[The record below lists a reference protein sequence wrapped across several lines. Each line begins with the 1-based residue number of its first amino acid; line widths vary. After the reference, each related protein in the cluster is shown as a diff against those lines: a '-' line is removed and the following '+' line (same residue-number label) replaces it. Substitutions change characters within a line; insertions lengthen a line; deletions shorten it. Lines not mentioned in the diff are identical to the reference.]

1 MINSDIILGDF
12 VGCSGTW
19 TWKESCG
26 TLVYLMGKGGSSNQ
40 RHLGVFITGYQAP
53 VTMDR
58 VREDILS
65 GSKHGGFHK
74 WGYPHSW
81 MVSNGKSNE
90 IGWFRGTP
98 ILGNPHMLMPVPLAA
113 GSASNAFIE
122 KIGIWNTICIIRT
135 PMKPHVIFC
144 FTKSCEFEYGIIIF
158 KPPKKKPPKL
168 MELKALQSY
177 YFHPIITLCI
187 YIYIYT
193 CIYTCTCGFVEKYAT
208 PQFDADLP
216 DEKGPN
222 DLDGKASTFRHSHVM
237 FRGSPCRKLPPKIHR
252 V

>member
-98 ILGNPHMLMPVPLAA
+98 ILGNPPHVDACPFGSRFCQQCFHRENRDLKHDMHHPYSHEAPRNILLHKVVWIWIWNNNFQTTQEKATKTD
-113 GSASNAFIE
+113 GIESAS
-122 KIGIWNTICIIRT
+122 
-135 PMKPHVIFC
+135 
-144 FTKSCEFEYGIIIF
+144 
-158 KPPKKKPPKL
+158 
-168 MELKALQSY
+168 ELLFS
-177 YFHPIITLCI
+177 
-187 YIYIYT
+187 
-193 CIYTCTCGFVEKYAT
+193 
-208 PQFDADLP
+208 
-216 DEKGPN
+216 PN
-222 DLDGKASTFRHSHVM
+222 Y
-237 FRGSPCRKLPPKIHR
+237 
-252 V
+252 